1 MLKYKLLHPEILS
14 ALGAAGH
21 NAKVLIADGNFP
33 FSTRLGPNAA
43 LVCLN
48 LSPGVVTVAQALDAV
63 ASAIPIQGA
72 AVMKPASEGPYAMR
86 NDPPAWDEFRA
97 IFKREGAAVDLE
109 ELDIPGFYEAASGE
123 DVALTIATADQGWYA
138 NVLLSIGAV
147 KPA

>member
-21 NAKVLIADGNFP
+21 NARVLIADVNFP
-33 FSTRLGPNAA
+33 FSTQLGPNAQ

-48 LSPGVVTVAQALDAV
+48 LSPGVVTVAQVLDAV
-63 ASAIPIQGA
+63 ATAIPIQGA
-72 AVMKPASEGPYAMR
+72 CVMKPASEGPYAMK
-86 NDPPAWDEFRA
+86 NDPPAWDEYRN
-97 IFKREGAAVDLE
+97 IFMRENVDVDLE
-109 ELDIPGFYEAASGE
+109 ELDIPAFYNAACGD